1 MLILTTILSSCSR
14 LPTQV
19 DYTPVPIDRPEL
31 ILPDT
36 DTLDMKSVDFIIVTL
51 DNAEA
56 VFKKLEAE
64 GQPVVIFGMDSQN
77 YENNAVNFSNIIKLL
92 SQQKSVILAYENY
105 YNTDDKTDPPID

>member
-1 MLILTTILSSCSR
+1 
-14 LPTQV
+14 
-19 DYTPVPIDRPEL
+19 
-31 ILPDT
+31 
-36 DTLDMKSVDFIIVTL
+36 MKSVDFIIVTL